1 MASVGAGLNTT
12 AGPSAAGGAAEKERD
27 PFASPPRK
35 YAKSEPQVP
44 PSARSNKTT
53 GTRYS
58 SAEPIDL
65 SFNLSPSRAGAPP
78 PSYTVK
84 YAAPETLV
92 YGGFQS
98 KSVEKRAMEEA
109 DNKLAMLLFDIE
121 FQKKIKE
128 GDVEAKAFV
137 ENLERLKR
145 GEFKNGNFPPIKIHA
160 PLKLEETLPVGLP
173 PSLKP
178 LRIRKPS
185 PPSPIYE
192 DDEKPET
199 QPKKRKSRK
208 SRKARKSRKSQRS
221 RTRKH

>member
-1 MASVGAGLNTT
+1 MASI
-12 AGPSAAGGAAEKERD
+12 GPSAAEGAAEKEKD

-35 YAKSEPQVP
+35 LAKSEPQVP
-44 PSARSNKTT
+44 LSARSNKTT

-58 SAEPIDL
+58 FAEPIDL
-65 SFNLSPSRAGAPP
+65 NFKLSPSRAGAPP

-84 YAAPETLV
+84 YAAPETLE

-109 DNKLAMLLFDIE
+109 DNKLAMLLFDME
-121 FQKKIKE
+121 FQKKIKD
-128 GDVEAKAFV
+128 GNVEAKAFV

-145 GEFKNGNFPPIKIHA
+145 GEFRNGNFPPIKIHV
-160 PLKLEETLPVGLP
+160 PLKLEEPLPVGPP

-178 LRIRKPS
+178 LRIRKTS

-192 DDEKPET
+192 EEQPET
-199 QPKKRKSRK
+199 LPKKRKSRK
-208 SRKARKSRKSQRS
+208 SKKSRKTRKS